1 MKRLITLCIVLCV
14 ILSGGSIS
22 VSYSEEKHSIIEEYS
37 YYKDISEYVT
47 FPTYTLECGDLQVT
61 LDEICADE
69 DVWRALITCELMRE
83 DAELRKWYQ
92 SIVYFPEDPQNDP
105 TITDEFNA
113 ENIDKYP
120 EKPIYFVN
128 VMGFIQEYAD
138 LDCCEDTFNTWQVSE
153 NELQIIMS
161 GGIRERLQIKGNDEV
176 TFYFRIKVWTVY
188 GGEVTEQEYVMT
200 YDYQILPTLDYCSFQ
215 GEILYEEL
223 NYQLL
228 GIHGKVTPLHVSM
241 EFEHGRIEPGRQ
253 DASVDGDIYL
263 LDYTYFREEK
273 AYELPDKFY
282 IVVENKQKDWIEC
295 FHLFYREGNSYN
307 LVKSV
312 PGPKE

>member
-1 MKRLITLCIVLCV
+1 
-14 ILSGGSIS
+14 
-22 VSYSEEKHSIIEEYS
+22 
-37 YYKDISEYVT
+37 
-47 FPTYTLECGDLQVT
+47 
-61 LDEICADE
+61 
-69 DVWRALITCELMRE
+69 
-83 DAELRKWYQ
+83 
-92 SIVYFPEDPQNDP
+92 
-105 TITDEFNA
+105 
-113 ENIDKYP
+113 
-120 EKPIYFVN
+120 
-128 VMGFIQEYAD
+128 
-138 LDCCEDTFNTWQVSE
+138 
-153 NELQIIMS
+153 
-161 GGIRERLQIKGNDEV
+161 
-176 TFYFRIKVWTVY
+176 
-188 GGEVTEQEYVMT
+188 MT

-312 PGPKE
+312 PGPKEKWMLVIFLPAATAAGRFFIWYTSFSFFLQEKRSVQRIKLYPGME